1 MYSGTGPPTSSE
13 AGVPRCCEV
22 SASSVLY
29 RRQLLQPASAA
40 VPLDACCLV
49 QRRRQPCQVRAKAQ
63 RFQKHYSTGCCSNNQ
78 NSKYRFR
85 EAHALRTPLYS
96 GVRNGG
102 PSETQFLETCFLH
115 VLCLAWM
122 LALRQHRATATTQR
136 CQACLGRSAQDWPA
150 RRRKTK
156 TEKHNLYGGLAKGR
170 PVDGD
175 AILETSLRR
184 YESSCHSGNV

>member
-1 MYSGTGPPTSSE
+1 MKENDQKCEPGRTQITDPTDQWCPQLGTWQNTVLQMLFFWCFVVSVRAMYSGTGLPTSSE

-102 PSETQFLETCFLH
+102 PSETQFLETSVMKVDLI
-115 VLCLAWM
+115 
-122 LALRQHRATATTQR
+122 
-136 CQACLGRSAQDWPA
+136 LGAP
-150 RRRKTK
+150 
-156 TEKHNLYGGLAKGR
+156 L
-170 PVDGD
+170 PP
-175 AILETSLRR
+175 
-184 YESSCHSGNV
+184 